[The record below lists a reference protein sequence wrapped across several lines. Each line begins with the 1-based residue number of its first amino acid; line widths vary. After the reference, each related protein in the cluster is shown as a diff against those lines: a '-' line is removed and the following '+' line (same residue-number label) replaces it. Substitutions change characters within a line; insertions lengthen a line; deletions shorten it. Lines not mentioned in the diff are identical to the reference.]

1 MVVVRVVVAI
11 VGVVAVDMKVL
22 ISVVMVMVVLL
33 VEENVLIVLFI
44 VFSFGH
50 LESENYKKRI
60 KKTKKKTIA
69 QKLKTNKKNELRKR
83 KK

>member
-22 ISVVMVMVVLL
+22 ISVVVVMVVIL
-33 VEENVLIVLFI
+33 VGKNVLIVLFI

-50 LESENYKKRI
+50 LESENDKK
-60 KKTKKKTIA
+60 A
-69 QKLKTNKKNELRKR
+69 NHENKK
-83 KK
+83 

>member
-22 ISVVMVMVVLL
+22 ISVVVVMVVILMGKKRPDRF
-33 VEENVLIVLFI
+33 FI

-50 LESENYKKRI
+50 LESENN
-60 KKTKKKTIA
+60 KKT
-69 QKLKTNKKNELRKR
+69 NHENEKKNDRPEVKNE
-83 KK
+83 